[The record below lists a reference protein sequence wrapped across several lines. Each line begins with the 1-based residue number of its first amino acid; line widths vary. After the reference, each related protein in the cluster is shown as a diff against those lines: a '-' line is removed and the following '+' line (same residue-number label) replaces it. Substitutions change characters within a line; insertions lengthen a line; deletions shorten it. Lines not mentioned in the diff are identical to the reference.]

1 MICKNSTTRASRSAP
16 CFTSCTQ
23 YLQYLTQYQ
32 TAICCNWT
40 RLHSKELLHP
50 LSSGWPHSLSSELD
64 IGQQVS
70 RTPAGGHLLLF
81 HLVYFC
87 LKAIREV
94 LKTKVCPIQTSL
106 GPLSAAGYRSAGER
120 APAGGPFLFFHLV
133 SFYLKIEREVISALA
148 LASVKLLE

>member
-1 MICKNSTTRASRSAP
+1 M
-16 CFTSCTQ
+16 
-23 YLQYLTQYQ
+23 
-32 TAICCNWT
+32 
-40 RLHSKELLHP
+40 
-50 LSSGWPHSLSSELD
+50 
-64 IGQQVS
+64 S

-133 SFYLKIEREVISALA
+133 NFYLKIEREVISALA